1 MAYKALQIAQLLLTK
16 AAEGHQELMS
26 NLKLQKCSITNSLQN
41 MKLVEL
47 SHPKMLN

>member
-26 NLKLQKCSITNSLQN
+26 NLKLQKNALLRTRVSSSCI
-41 MKLVEL
+41 
-47 SHPKMLN
+47 